1 MEVVLLIFLLIEQNI
16 LFGQEMFN
24 VLFLL
29 TNFRRLANQS
39 KRRIMKK
46 RIKLQFITTFCLVSQ
61 NRWVIQGL
69 TCNLYHKFGLRQ
81 ELKVSQSLS
90 VCPYV
95 CLLQNVLS
103 SYFRSSRRLEANFKH
118 QSIIKSIDCIWS
130 HTVGA

>member
-69 TCNLYHKFGLRQ
+69 TCNLYHNFWLRQ
-81 ELKVSQSLS
+81 ELKVSQSPSIRLFVAWCS
-90 VCPYV
+90 FC
-95 CLLQNVLS
+95 LS
-103 SYFRSSRRLEANFKH
+103 SSFWLRSLSRLQANFRWSSGRL
-118 QSIIKSIDCIWS
+118 QAFTSIM
-130 HTVGA
+130 G